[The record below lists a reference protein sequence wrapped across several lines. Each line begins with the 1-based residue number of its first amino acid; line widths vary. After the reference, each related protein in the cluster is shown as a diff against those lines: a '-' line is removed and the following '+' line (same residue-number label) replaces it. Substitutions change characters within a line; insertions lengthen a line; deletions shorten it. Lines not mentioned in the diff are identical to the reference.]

1 MRERDCPNV
10 PTLKLYHTVFC
21 DFRWLHDVISAGRDA
36 EVGVTYANIKRWMAN
51 QLVHPD
57 QPISA
62 EMHHQKMVLQDSKV
76 CQYSIAND

>member
-1 MRERDCPNV
+1 MSDS
-10 PTLKLYHTVFC
+10 C
-21 DFRWLHDVISAGRDA
+21 DLRWLHDVISAGRDA